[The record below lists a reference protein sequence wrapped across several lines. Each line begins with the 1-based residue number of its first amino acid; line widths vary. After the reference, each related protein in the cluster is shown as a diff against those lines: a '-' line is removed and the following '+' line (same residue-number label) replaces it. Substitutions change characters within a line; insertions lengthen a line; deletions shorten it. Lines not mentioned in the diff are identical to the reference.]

1 MISPK
6 KIFVSGCFD
15 MMHSGHIAFL
25 NEAARYGDVY
35 VALGSDKT
43 INELKGRETINSE
56 LERKYLIENLRS
68 VKKCIINRGS
78 GILDFLEEID
88 EIKPDLFIV
97 NEDGNTPE
105 KAELC
110 RQKEIDYLVLSR
122 IPYEGLPKRSTTDLR
137 KVSTL
142 PYRVDIAGTW
152 IDQPYVSKYH
162 PGSAIVASIEP
173 TVEFFERSGMA
184 SSTRKNAKELW
195 PTGLPFGKPE
205 KLARQL
211 FRYDNPP
218 SKEQVSGSQDAL
230 GIVMPGVNKL
240 FYNKGE
246 YWPAKIETIEDEET
260 LNWLEQHICFLTLWP
275 RKDEFNVLDKQNLST
290 EGVKKLAMA
299 AESCWDAIK
308 NRDLDSFGKSFLDS
322 FKSQTSLFPLML
334 NSEIEKYIDLYKNSI
349 LGWKLSGAGGGGYL
363 IMVSEKPIQNTMK
376 IKIRRRSI

>member
-1 MISPK
+1 MVRPK
-6 KIFVSGCFD
+6 KVFVSGCFD

-25 NEAARYGDVY
+25 NEAAQYGDVY

-56 LERKYLIENLRS
+56 LERKYLLENLKS
-68 VKKCIINRGS
+68 VKKCLINKGS
-78 GILDFLEEID
+78 GILDFLEEMD
-88 EIKPDLFIV
+88 EIQPDLFIV

-110 RQKEIDYLVLSR
+110 SQKEIDYLVLSR
-122 IPYEGLPKRSTTDLR
+122 IPYVGLPKRSTTDLR

-142 PYRVDIAGTW
+142 PYRIDIAGTW
-152 IDQPYVSKYH
+152 IDQPYVSKYY
-162 PGSAIVASIEP
+162 PGSALVASLEP
-173 TVEFFERSGMA
+173 TIEFFERSGMA
-184 SSTRKNAKELW
+184 SSTRNNAKELW
-195 PTGLPFGKPE
+195 PTGLPLGKPE

-230 GIVMPGVNKL
+230 GIVMPGINKL
-240 FYNKGE
+240 YYKKGE
-246 YWPAKIETIEDEET
+246 YWPAKIETIEDEVT
-260 LNWLEQHICFLTLWP
+260 LQWLEDHICFLTLWP
-275 RKDEFNVLDKQNLST
+275 RKDDFNVLDRQDLST

-299 AESCWDAIK
+299 ADNCWDAIK

-322 FKSQTSLFPLML
+322 FKAQTSLFPLML
-334 NSEIEKYIDLYKNSI
+334 NSEIEKYIDLYKSSI